1 MPGLPSLPHR
11 LALEKDF
18 DAVYDLYM
26 DENSN
31 RFLTYDPVEKEEFE
45 TVYKELHGT
54 NTLYLVDF
62 GNEVLASY
70 RLIRKTNRESGT
82 VYLGGFV
89 VKNSFQGKG
98 VGARILSHIKRSF
111 TAKRNK
117 TY

>member
-1 MPGLPSLPHR
+1 MPGLPSLSHR

-54 NTLYLVDF
+54 NTLYLVEF
-62 GNEVLASY
+62 GMKSSPPTDLFAKQIENLVQFISEVS
-70 RLIRKTNRESGT
+70 
-82 VYLGGFV
+82 
-89 VKNSFQGKG
+89 
-98 VGARILSHIKRSF
+98 
-111 TAKRNK
+111 
-117 TY
+117 